1 MQKLLEQLLKQLK
14 KKLRSLNKAPQP
26 ILERRTTM
34 EENFYNLQL
43 MNGQTILDG
52 REQALNNDRYN
63 RVELYDIEIDPN
75 KFYMASI
82 IDEDITMITSIYIEE
97 IIYEYNL
104 Y

>member
-1 MQKLLEQLLKQLK
+1 MQKLLKQLPKQLK

-26 ILERRTTM
+26 ILERRITM

-43 MNGQTILDG
+43 MNGQTILDS

-75 KFYMASI
+75 KMYMASI

-97 IIYEYNL
+97 IIYENK
-104 Y
+104 

>member
-1 MQKLLEQLLKQLK
+1 MQKLLEQLLKQPK

-43 MNGQTILDG
+43 MNGQTILDS

-75 KFYMASI
+75 KMYMASI

>member
-1 MQKLLEQLLKQLK
+1 MQKLLKQLLKQPK

-26 ILERRTTM
+26 ILERRITM

-63 RVELYDIEIDPN
+63 RIELYDIEIDPN
-75 KFYMASI
+75 KMYMASI

-97 IIYEYNL
+97 IIYEHNL
-104 Y
+104 D

>member
-1 MQKLLEQLLKQLK
+1 
-14 KKLRSLNKAPQP
+14 
-26 ILERRTTM
+26 M

-43 MNGQTILDG
+43 MNGQTILDS

-75 KFYMASI
+75 KMYMASI
-82 IDEDITMITSIYIEE
+82 IDEDITMITSTYIEE
-97 IIYEYNL
+97 IIYENNL

>member
-1 MQKLLEQLLKQLK
+1 MQKLLKQLLKQPK

-26 ILERRTTM
+26 ILERRITM

-63 RVELYDIEIDPN
+63 RVELYDIEIAPN
-75 KFYMASI
+75 KLYMASI

-97 IIYEYNL
+97 VIYEYNL

>member
-1 MQKLLEQLLKQLK
+1 
-14 KKLRSLNKAPQP
+14 
-26 ILERRTTM
+26 M

-43 MNGQTILDG
+43 MNGQIILDS

-75 KFYMASI
+75 KMYMASI

-97 IIYEYNL
+97 IIYEHN
-104 Y
+104 

>member
-1 MQKLLEQLLKQLK
+1 
-14 KKLRSLNKAPQP
+14 
-26 ILERRTTM
+26 M

-75 KFYMASI
+75 KLYMASI

>member
-1 MQKLLEQLLKQLK
+1 MQKLLKQLLKQPK

-26 ILERRTTM
+26 ILERRITM

-43 MNGQTILDG
+43 MNGQTILDS

-75 KFYMASI
+75 KMYMASI

-97 IIYEYNL
+97 IIYENK
-104 Y
+104 

>member
-1 MQKLLEQLLKQLK
+1 MQKLLKQLLKQPK
-14 KKLRSLNKAPQP
+14 KKLRSLNKAPWP

-43 MNGQTILDG
+43 MNGQTILDS

-75 KFYMASI
+75 KMYMASI

-97 IIYEYNL
+97 IIYENK
-104 Y
+104 